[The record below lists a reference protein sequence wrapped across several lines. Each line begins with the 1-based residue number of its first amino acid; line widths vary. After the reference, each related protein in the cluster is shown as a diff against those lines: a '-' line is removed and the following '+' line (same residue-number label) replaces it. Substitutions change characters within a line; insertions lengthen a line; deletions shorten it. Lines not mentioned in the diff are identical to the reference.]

1 MKPWLLRPPLLLR
14 QMFCSSSKYKFSF
27 SVPRPVLSH
36 HALAWKHFPGHKSL
50 KYLGMTAQ
58 ETLSFEWSLSVCLIM
73 LFSPA
78 EETIGYLPLLFSY
91 IYTYVCVYIRIY
103 IHLFMQHVTPKLC
116 SLKHPA
122 VTLAVSES
130 GASHAVSQL
139 LGCGSEALKSLQLG
153 CLSGLQSSEELAE
166 ASISVSK
173 ITHKTGDRT
182 THFLSTWASV
192 QGCSPHGGWLSLEH
206 MVRGSIRHGVFLNK
220 LILEAVLVS
229 LCLSRLVT
237 QSSLGT
243 VWEGTVKSCKY
254 QKVRII

>member
-1 MKPWLLRPPLLLR
+1 MYHTILSAVGTMLYNRYFATFLSCVIEVVCQLISNSSALRPWLLMKPWLLRPPLLLR

-103 IHLFMQHVTPKLC
+103 IHLFM
-116 SLKHPA
+116 
-122 VTLAVSES
+122 
-130 GASHAVSQL
+130 
-139 LGCGSEALKSLQLG
+139 
-153 CLSGLQSSEELAE
+153 
-166 ASISVSK
+166 
-173 ITHKTGDRT
+173 
-182 THFLSTWASV
+182 
-192 QGCSPHGGWLSLEH
+192 
-206 MVRGSIRHGVFLNK
+206 
-220 LILEAVLVS
+220 
-229 LCLSRLVT
+229 
-237 QSSLGT
+237 
-243 VWEGTVKSCKY
+243 
-254 QKVRII
+254 